1 MKGKLRKWAPAF
13 AVLIAVVIGAAG
25 LGIGILQTHAS
36 TVPED
41 VIVEATP
48 TPTPSA
54 KPTPSPTPTPTP
66 TPTPEPEMVDVE
78 VDDDVVNILLLG
90 MDARSYDVYSRSD
103 TMILAS
109 YNKTKH
115 EVKLVS
121 FLRDSWVDIPGYGW
135 NRLNAA
141 TAFGGPELLIDTLKT
156 NFDLDIDHYA
166 QIKFDD
172 FKEIIDIIGG
182 VDLTLTAEEVD
193 YINQKLHDDD
203 KDYSN
208 DIQEESGTIHLNGAQ
223 ALWHCRN
230 RSIGSDY
237 ERTERQRTT
246 LQAICNAA
254 VENFDLGV
262 AVQLIPK
269 VVSCVDTDMGL
280 GDITSF
286 GIAFLKN
293 GKPEI
298 RSSRVPYDGAS
309 WFSTINGA
317 SVIELDMEANKTQLH
332 EFLKDGWTHTEQQPA
347 DTAAADS
354 AAPTA

>member
-172 FKEIIDIIGG
+172 FKEIIDR
-182 VDLTLTAEEVD
+182 LMRP
-193 YINQKLHDDD
+193 QKLPILDFVQFRNSDAVFVAWDVLCHDIHSDFREVQIRTD
-203 KDYSN
+203 ATRRRNAVRTQYRLN
-208 DIQEESGTIHLNGAQ
+208 DPCHQFVWRYVVE
-223 ALWHCRN
+223 
-230 RSIGSDY
+230 RSIRRHID
-237 ERTERQRTT
+237 EH
-246 LQAICNAA
+246 
-254 VENFDLGV
+254 F
-262 AVQLIPK
+262 
-269 VVSCVDTDMGL
+269 VDTIYVNVLRREKLQVDAVYFRRHL
-280 GDITSF
+280 QISRHTRHRDDIVDV
-286 GIAFLKN
+286 
-293 GKPEI
+293 EI
-298 RSSRVPYDGAS
+298 PCRLQMR
-309 WFSTINGA
+309 
-317 SVIELDMEANKTQLH
+317 
-332 EFLKDGWTHTEQQPA
+332 
-347 DTAAADS
+347 
-354 AAPTA
+354 